1 MFLVASRVAWR
12 RVTVQCNRFIHRE
25 SHRRLQNC
33 DENLYTRIRK
43 RDLQKL
49 TQVRLFND
57 KLNDEFKVEIKV
69 KVILHMQ
76 LNSHV
81 ILTITWSYI
90 GKHLYRTK
98 LSLALT
104 NCSITSV
111 RILDSPWVIHCI
123 ISLIHCSWNHRYSKF
138 ILLHSYFLVWL
149 PDNHLLA

>member
-12 RVTVQCNRFIHRE
+12 RATVQCNRFIHSE

-43 RDLQKL
+43 KDLQKL

-81 ILTITWSYI
+81 ILTIT
-90 GKHLYRTK
+90 
-98 LSLALT
+98 
-104 NCSITSV
+104 
-111 RILDSPWVIHCI
+111 
-123 ISLIHCSWNHRYSKF
+123 
-138 ILLHSYFLVWL
+138 
-149 PDNHLLA
+149 